1 MLPVRTGTILN
12 NIIEQYIEQA
22 LPVPSQGI
30 AARAKLEV
38 SPATIRNEMA
48 HLEQEGYIMRPHTS
62 AGSVPTDKG
71 YRHYVESLENVTLSP
86 TKQRLIGHLFHQVE
100 TESEKWLSLAATILA
115 QLVHNMTVVTMAKPI
130 KCKFKHMEIV
140 ALQDSLALLILV
152 LPGAKV
158 KQRMIT
164 FAQAVPQTE
173 LTIIANKLNT
183 AYTGLTGRQILDKE
197 LEFSPLEKLIT
208 DHLAEIMQTEDEQEY
223 EEPHFDGWHFILNQP
238 EFSHSQRIQA
248 LMELVEHRNLL
259 KIISPAGVKSSAVHV
274 IIGKENKLAAI
285 HDYSIVISQYGL
297 PEEAIGTIGVVG
309 PTRMPYSDTIPTVNY
324 LAMVLSKMVAGL
336 FGR

>member
-1 MLPVRTGTILN
+1 VLPVRTGTILN
-12 NIIEQYIEQA
+12 NIVEQYIEQA

-30 AARAKLEV
+30 AAKAKLEV

-62 AGSVPTDKG
+62 AGSIPTDKG
-71 YRHYVESLENVTLSP
+71 YRHYVESLERVTLSP

-100 TESEKWLSLAATILA
+100 TDSEKWLSLAATILA
-115 QLVHNMTVVTMAKPI
+115 QLVHNMAVVTMAKPI

-164 FAQAVPQTE
+164 FEQTVHQAE
-173 LTIIANKLNT
+173 LAILTNKLNA
-183 AYTGLTGRQILDKE
+183 AYTGLPKQQILDKE
-197 LEFSPLEKLIT
+197 MEMSPQEKLIT
-208 DHLAEIMQTEDEQEY
+208 DHLTEMMQSEDEQEY

-238 EFSHSQRIQA
+238 EFSHNQRIQS

-259 KIISPAGVKSSAVHV
+259 KIISPIGVKSSAVHV
-274 IIGKENKLAAI
+274 IIGKENKLEAI

-297 PEEAIGTIGVVG
+297 PHEAIGTIGVVG

-324 LAMVLSKMVAGL
+324 ISMVLSKMVAGL